1 MRLQSP
7 WQPRL
12 ANVEATTV
20 ERLVLALADDI
31 IEGKLQGGDRLPAH
45 RPLAWQLAIGLGTV
59 TKAYAILERRGLV
72 RSVKGRGMFVAIRRA
87 REEREI
93 DLSSNAPPAMLTDR
107 LLARTLAG
115 IARKMDA
122 DHLNLYSPPT
132 GHLEHRRLLA
142 RWLENAGVTIENIAI
157 HRYLPGGHFWV
168 RKRVMR
174 QTALDAMA
182 RVGVHIDPDK
192 KVEKLS
198 IADRQ
203 LVAIC
208 RAIAAEARLVIMDE
222 PTASLT
228 RQEVDGLLR
237 VVNELKAAGI
247 CVVFVSHRLDEV
259 MEVADRISVM
269 RDGKLV
275 GTWPA
280 SELDSHELAFL
291 MTGQRFHY
299 SPLPPLP
306 PAEQAPLLEVRNLS
320 RGEKYRNVNLAL
332 RGGEIVSIV
341 GLLGAGRTE
350 LCLSLFGMTRPDS
363 GEIRIEGRTVQLHN
377 NREAVRHGIGYV
389 SEDRLTQGL
398 IMEQSIY
405 DNTIVTVFDRLHTSL
420 GLLDHAKATELVNRL
435 IRDLNIKV
443 SDSALPVKTLSGGN
457 AQRIAIAKWVAT
469 QPKILILDSPTVGV
483 DIANK
488 EGIYQIARD
497 LAQLGMAVLMIC
509 DEIPEAYYNSH
520 RVMVMRKGELIAEFA
535 PHQSTE
541 QQIAEVVNG

>member
-1 MRLQSP
+1 MTASP
-7 WQPRL
+7 AFITLENISKRFPG
-12 ANVEATTV
+12 
-20 ERLVLALADDI
+20 VLALDQINLTLNKGEVHCLAGQNGCGKSTI
-31 IEGKLQGGDRLPAH
+31 IKIISGVYQPEKGANISLEGKLFHALTP
-45 RPLAWQLAIGLGTV
+45 QLSGYYGIQV
-59 TKAYAILERRGLV
+59 IYQ
-72 RSVKGRGMFVAIRRA
+72 
-87 REEREI
+87 
-93 DLSSNAPPAMLTDR
+93 DLSLFPNLTV
-107 LLARTLAG
+107 A
-115 IARKMDA
+115 
-122 DHLNLYSPPT
+122 
-132 GHLEHRRLLA
+132 
-142 RWLENAGVTIENIAI
+142 ENIAI

-350 LCLSLFGMTRPDS
+350 LCLSLFGAAGQRRDPHRGPGGAAAQQPRSGAPRHRLCVGGSPDAGVDHGAIDLRQHHRHRLRS
-363 GEIRIEGRTVQLHN
+363 AAYLAR
-377 NREAVRHGIGYV
+377 AVGSRQGDRAGQPADPR
-389 SEDRLTQGL
+389 SEHQG
-398 IMEQSIY
+398 
-405 DNTIVTVFDRLHTSL
+405 VR
-420 GLLDHAKATELVNRL
+420 
-435 IRDLNIKV
+435 
-443 SDSALPVKTLSGGN
+443 
-457 AQRIAIAKWVAT
+457 QRIAGENPVRRQRPAHRHRQMGGDPAEDPDPRLAHRRRGHRQQRRGST
-469 QPKILILDSPTVGV
+469 RSPA
-483 DIANK
+483 IWRSWAW
-488 EGIYQIARD
+488 R
-497 LAQLGMAVLMIC
+497 C
-509 DEIPEAYYNSH
+509 
-520 RVMVMRKGELIAEFA
+520 
-535 PHQSTE
+535 
-541 QQIAEVVNG
+541 

>member
-1 MRLQSP
+1 MTS
-7 WQPRL
+7 
-12 ANVEATTV
+12 TTAFITL
-20 ERLVLALADDI
+20 ENISKQFPGVLALDRINLTLNKGEVHCLAGQNGCGKSTI
-31 IEGKLQGGDRLPAH
+31 IKIISGVYQPEKGATILLEGKLFHSLTP
-45 RPLAWQLAIGLGTV
+45 QLSAYYGIQVIYQDLSLFPNLTV
-59 TKAYAILERRGLV
+59 T
-72 RSVKGRGMFVAIRRA
+72 
-87 REEREI
+87 
-93 DLSSNAPPAMLTDR
+93 
-107 LLARTLAG
+107 
-115 IARKMDA
+115 
-122 DHLNLYSPPT
+122 
-132 GHLEHRRLLA
+132 
-142 RWLENAGVTIENIAI
+142 ENIAI
-157 HRYLPGGHFWV
+157 HRHLPGGHFWV
-168 RKRVMR
+168 NQRAMR
-174 QTALDAMA
+174 QTALDVMA

-208 RAIAAEARLVIMDE
+208 RALAAEARLVIMDE

-269 RDGKLV
+269 RDGQLV
-275 GTWPA
+275 GTYPA

-299 SPLPPLP
+299 SQLPAQ
-306 PAEQAPLLEVRNLS
+306 PAVESTPLLEVCGLTR
-320 RGEKYRNVNLAL
+320 RGKYHNINLAL
-332 RGGEIVSIV
+332 RAGEIVSIV

-350 LCLSLFGMTRPDS
+350 LCLALFGMAHPDG
-363 GEIRIEGRTVQLHN
+363 GEIRIAGQPVQLRT
-377 NREAVRHGIGYV
+377 NRDAVRHGIGYV

-398 IMEQSIY
+398 IMEQSIF
-405 DNTIVTVFDRLHTSL
+405 DNTIVTVFDKLHTPL
-420 GLLDHAKATELVNRL
+420 GLLDHSRARVLVDKL
-435 IRDLNIKV
+435 IRELNIKV
-443 SDSALPVKTLSGGN
+443 SDSGLPLKTLSGGN

-497 LAQLGMAVLMIC
+497 LAAQGMAVLMIC

-520 RVMVMRKGELIAEFA
+520 RVLVMRKGELVAEFA
-535 PHQSTE
+535 PHHSTE

>member
-1 MRLQSP
+1 M
-7 WQPRL
+7 
-12 ANVEATTV
+12 ADTTAFITL
-20 ERLVLALADDI
+20 ENISKQFPGVLALDNVNLTLRKGEVHCLAGQNGCGKSTI
-31 IEGKLQGGDRLPAH
+31 IKVISGVYHPEKGAQILLDGKLFHHLTP
-45 RPLAWQLAIGLGTV
+45 QLSSHYGIQV
-59 TKAYAILERRGLV
+59 IYQ
-72 RSVKGRGMFVAIRRA
+72 
-87 REEREI
+87 
-93 DLSSNAPPAMLTDR
+93 DLSLFPNFSVA
-107 LLARTLAG
+107 
-115 IARKMDA
+115 
-122 DHLNLYSPPT
+122 
-132 GHLEHRRLLA
+132 
-142 RWLENAGVTIENIAI
+142 ENIAVN
-157 HRYLPGGHFWV
+157 RYLPGGDIWV
-168 RKRVMR
+168 RRGAMKQQALAAMKRI
-174 QTALDAMA
+174 
-182 RVGVHIDPDK
+182 GVNIDPDK

-208 RAIAAEARLVIMDE
+208 RAIAADARLVIMDE

-228 RQEVDGLLR
+228 RQEVNGLLR

-275 GTWPA
+275 GTYPA

-299 SPLPPLP
+299 SPLPER
-306 PAEQAPLLEVRNLS
+306 PAIEQEPLLELRNLS
-320 RGEKYRNVNLAL
+320 RRGKYQNINLSL
-332 RGGEIVSIV
+332 HGGEIVSIV

-350 LCLSLFGMTRPDS
+350 LCLSLFGMTHAES
-363 GEIRIEGRTVQLHN
+363 GEIRINGQPVTLCN
-377 NREAVRHGIGYV
+377 NHDAIKHGIGYV

-405 DNTIVTVFDRLHTSL
+405 DNTIVTVFDQLHTGS
-420 GLLDHAKATELVNRL
+420 GLLDHRKAQKLVADL
-435 IRDLNIKV
+435 IRELNIKV
-443 SDSALPVKTLSGGN
+443 SDPHLPVKTLSGGN

-469 QPKILILDSPTVGV
+469 NPRILILDSPTVGV

-497 LAQLGMAVLMIC
+497 LAEQGMAVLMIC

-520 RVMVMRKGELIAEFA
+520 RVLVMRRGSLVAEFN
-535 PHQSTE
+535 PHQCRE
-541 QQIAEVVNG
+541 EEIAEVVEVINE

>member
-1 MRLQSP
+1 MTASP
-7 WQPRL
+7 AFITLENISKRFPG
-12 ANVEATTV
+12 
-20 ERLVLALADDI
+20 VLALDQI
-31 IEGKLQGGDRLPAH
+31 NLTLN
-45 RPLAWQLAIGLGTV
+45 
-59 TKAYAILERRGLV
+59 
-72 RSVKGRGMFVAIRRA
+72 KGEVHC
-87 REEREI
+87 
-93 DLSSNAPPAMLTDR
+93 
-107 LLARTLAG
+107 LAG
-115 IARKMDA
+115 QNGCGKSTIIKIISGVYQPEKGANISLEGRLFHA
-122 DHLNLYSPPT
+122 LTPQLSGYYGIQVICQVLSLFPNLT
-132 GHLEHRRLLA
+132 VA
-142 RWLENAGVTIENIAI
+142 ENIAI

-291 MTGQRFHY
+291 MTGRRFHY

-332 RGGEIVSIV
+332 RGGEI
-341 GLLGAGRTE
+341 
-350 LCLSLFGMTRPDS
+350 
-363 GEIRIEGRTVQLHN
+363 RIEGRAVQLHN
-377 NREAVRHGIGYV
+377 NREALRHGIGYV

>member
-1 MRLQSP
+1 M
-7 WQPRL
+7 
-12 ANVEATTV
+12 
-20 ERLVLALADDI
+20 
-31 IEGKLQGGDRLPAH
+31 
-45 RPLAWQLAIGLGTV
+45 
-59 TKAYAILERRGLV
+59 
-72 RSVKGRGMFVAIRRA
+72 
-87 REEREI
+87 
-93 DLSSNAPPAMLTDR
+93 
-107 LLARTLAG
+107 
-115 IARKMDA
+115 
-122 DHLNLYSPPT
+122 
-132 GHLEHRRLLA
+132 
-142 RWLENAGVTIENIAI
+142 
-157 HRYLPGGHFWV
+157 
-168 RKRVMR
+168 
-174 QTALDAMA
+174 
-182 RVGVHIDPDK
+182 
-192 KVEKLS
+192 EKLS

-363 GEIRIEGRTVQLHN
+363 GEIRIEGQAVQLHN

-420 GLLDHAKATELVNRL
+420 GLLDHVKATELVNRL

-488 EGIYQIARD
+488 EDLPDRPRSGAAGHGGADDLRRD
-497 LAQLGMAVLMIC
+497 PGSLLQQPSGDGDAQGRTDRRIRAA
-509 DEIPEAYYNSH
+509 PEYRATDRRGGEWISH
-520 RVMVMRKGELIAEFA
+520 YWPAWPGGTSFISACWCCCWRSA
-535 PHQSTE
+535 
-541 QQIAEVVNG
+541 

>member
-1 MRLQSP
+1 MTD
-7 WQPRL
+7 
-12 ANVEATTV
+12 TTAFITL
-20 ERLVLALADDI
+20 ENISKQFPGVLALDKVNLTLKEGEVHCLAGQNGCGKSTI
-31 IEGKLQGGDRLPAH
+31 IKVISGVYSPEKGAQILLDGKLFHHLTP
-45 RPLAWQLAIGLGTV
+45 QLSSHYGIQV
-59 TKAYAILERRGLV
+59 IYQ
-72 RSVKGRGMFVAIRRA
+72 
-87 REEREI
+87 
-93 DLSSNAPPAMLTDR
+93 DLSLFPNFSVA
-107 LLARTLAG
+107 
-115 IARKMDA
+115 
-122 DHLNLYSPPT
+122 
-132 GHLEHRRLLA
+132 
-142 RWLENAGVTIENIAI
+142 ENIAVN
-157 HRYLPGGHFWV
+157 RYLPGGDIWV
-168 RKRVMR
+168 RRGAMKQQALAAMKRI
-174 QTALDAMA
+174 
-182 RVGVHIDPDK
+182 GVNIDPDK

-208 RAIAAEARLVIMDE
+208 RAIAADARLVIMDE

-228 RQEVDGLLR
+228 RQEVNGLLR

-275 GTWPA
+275 GTFPA

-299 SPLPPLP
+299 SPLPQRPTI
-306 PAEQAPLLEVRNLS
+306 EQEPLLELRNLS
-320 RGEKYRNVNLAL
+320 RRGKYQNINLSL
-332 RGGEIVSIV
+332 HGGEIVSIV

-350 LCLSLFGMTRPDS
+350 LCLSLFGMTHPES
-363 GEIRIEGRTVQLHN
+363 GEIRINGQPVTLRN
-377 NREAVRHGIGYV
+377 NHDAIKHGIGYV

-405 DNTIVTVFDRLHTSL
+405 DNTIVTVFDQLHTRS
-420 GLLDHAKATELVNRL
+420 GLLDHHKAQKLVADL
-435 IRDLNIKV
+435 IRELNIKV
-443 SDSALPVKTLSGGN
+443 SDPHLPVKTLSGGN

-469 QPKILILDSPTVGV
+469 NPRILILDSPTVGV

-497 LAQLGMAVLMIC
+497 LAEQGMAVLMIC

-520 RVMVMRKGELIAEFA
+520 RVLVMRRGKLVAEFN
-535 PHQSTE
+535 PHQCRE
-541 QQIAEVVNG
+541 EEIAEVVEVINE

>member
-1 MRLQSP
+1 MTDPTAFITLENISKQFP
-7 WQPRL
+7 G
-12 ANVEATTV
+12 
-20 ERLVLALADDI
+20 VLALDKVNLTLKKGEVHCLAGQNGCGKSTI
-31 IEGKLQGGDRLPAH
+31 IKVISGVYHPEKGGRIELDGKLFHQLTPQLSAH
-45 RPLAWQLAIGLGTV
+45 YGIQVI
-59 TKAYAILERRGLV
+59 YQ
-72 RSVKGRGMFVAIRRA
+72 
-87 REEREI
+87 
-93 DLSSNAPPAMLTDR
+93 DLSLFPNFSVA
-107 LLARTLAG
+107 
-115 IARKMDA
+115 
-122 DHLNLYSPPT
+122 
-132 GHLEHRRLLA
+132 
-142 RWLENAGVTIENIAI
+142 ENIAL
-157 HRYLPGGHFWV
+157 HRYLPGGDVWV
-168 RKRVMR
+168 RRGAMR
-174 QTALDAMA
+174 KQALAAMA
-182 RVGVHIDPDK
+182 RIGVRLDPDK

-228 RQEVDGLLR
+228 RQEVNGLLR

-280 SELDSHELAFL
+280 SELDSHELAYL

-299 SPLPPLP
+299 SPLPEKP
-306 PAEQAPLLEVRNLS
+306 PVDQPPMLELRHLSRKGKYRDINLS
-320 RGEKYRNVNLAL
+320 L

-341 GLLGAGRTE
+341 GLLGSGRTE
-350 LCLSLFGMTRPDS
+350 LCMSLFGMTKPED
-363 GEIRIEGRTVQLHN
+363 GEIRINDKPVKMRN
-377 NREAVRHGIGYV
+377 NHDAIRHGIGYV

-405 DNTIVTVFDRLHTSL
+405 DNTIVTVFDKLHTRS
-420 GLLDHAKATELVNRL
+420 GLLDHAKAGQLVKDL
-435 IRDLNIKV
+435 ISNLNIKV
-443 SDSALPVKTLSGGN
+443 SDPQLPVKTLSGGN

-469 QPKILILDSPTVGV
+469 QPRILILDSPTVGV

-488 EGIYQIARD
+488 EGIYQIARQ
-497 LAQLGMAVLMIC
+497 LAEQGMAVLMIC

-520 RVMVMRKGELIAEFA
+520 RVLVMRRGELVAEFN
-535 PHQSTE
+535 PHRCSE
-541 QQIAEVVNG
+541 EEIAEVVNA

>member
-1 MRLQSP
+1 MTSSTAFITLENISKKFP
-7 WQPRL
+7 G
-12 ANVEATTV
+12 
-20 ERLVLALADDI
+20 VLALDHINLTLNKGEVHCLAGQNGCGKSTLIKI
-31 IEGKLQGGDRLPAH
+31 ISGVYQPEKGANISLEGKLFHALTP
-45 RPLAWQLAIGLGTV
+45 QLSGYYGIQV
-59 TKAYAILERRGLV
+59 IYQ
-72 RSVKGRGMFVAIRRA
+72 
-87 REEREI
+87 
-93 DLSSNAPPAMLTDR
+93 DLSLFPNLTV
-107 LLARTLAG
+107 A
-115 IARKMDA
+115 
-122 DHLNLYSPPT
+122 
-132 GHLEHRRLLA
+132 
-142 RWLENAGVTIENIAI
+142 ENIAI
-157 HRYLPGGHFWV
+157 HRYLPGGNFWV
-168 RKRVMR
+168 KRKTMR
-174 QTALDAMA
+174 QIALDAMT
-182 RVGVHIDPDK
+182 RVGVRIDPDK

-259 MEVADRISVM
+259 MEVADRISVI

-275 GTWPA
+275 GTYPA
-280 SELDSHELAFL
+280 IELDSHELAFL

-299 SPLPPLP
+299 SHLPARPVVDST
-306 PAEQAPLLEVRNLS
+306 PLLEVCNLS
-320 RGEKYRNVNLAL
+320 RGDKYRHINLAL

-341 GLLGAGRTE
+341 GLLGAGRSE
-350 LCLSLFGMTRPDS
+350 LCLSLFGMTSPDS
-363 GEIRIEGRTVQLHN
+363 GEIRIEGRPVTLHN
-377 NREAVRHGIGYV
+377 NREAIRHGIGYV

-405 DNTIVTVFDRLHTSL
+405 DNTIVTVFDQLRTPL
-420 GLLDHAKATELVNRL
+420 GLLNHQKAQQLVNSL
-435 IRDLNIKV
+435 IHNLNIKV

-469 QPKILILDSPTVGV
+469 HPKVLILDSPTVGV

-488 EGIYQIARD
+488 EGIYQIAKD
-497 LAQLGMAVLMIC
+497 LAEQGMAVLMIC

-520 RVMVMRKGELIAEFA
+520 RVLVMSKGELVAEFM
-535 PHQSTE
+535 PHQCTE

>member
-1 MRLQSP
+1 MSDTAAFITLENISKQFPGVRALDKVSLTLNKGEVHCLAGQNGCGKSTIIKVISGVY
-7 WQPRL
+7 QPEKG
-12 ANVEATTV
+12 ASI
-20 ERLVLALADDI
+20 ALD
-31 IEGKLQGGDRLPAH
+31 GKLFHHLTPQLSAH
-45 RPLAWQLAIGLGTV
+45 YGIQVI
-59 TKAYAILERRGLV
+59 YQ
-72 RSVKGRGMFVAIRRA
+72 
-87 REEREI
+87 
-93 DLSSNAPPAMLTDR
+93 DLSLFPNFTVA
-107 LLARTLAG
+107 
-115 IARKMDA
+115 
-122 DHLNLYSPPT
+122 
-132 GHLEHRRLLA
+132 
-142 RWLENAGVTIENIAI
+142 ENIAF
-157 HRYLPGGHFWV
+157 HRYLPGGDVWV
-168 RKRVMR
+168 KGKAMREQALAAMKRIGV
-174 QTALDAMA
+174 AL
-182 RVGVHIDPDK
+182 DPDK

-208 RAIAAEARLVIMDE
+208 RALAADARLVIMDE

-228 RQEVDGLLR
+228 RQEVNGLLR

-280 SELDSHELAFL
+280 RELDSHELAFL

-299 SPLPPLP
+299 APLPEKP
-306 PAEQAPLLEVRNLS
+306 PVEQAPLLELRGLS
-320 RGEKYRNVNLAL
+320 RRGKYENINLAL
-332 RGGEIVSIV
+332 RGGEIVSVV
-341 GLLGAGRTE
+341 GLLGSGRTE
-350 LCLSLFGMTRPDS
+350 LCLTLFGMTQPER
-363 GEIRIEGRTVQLHN
+363 GEIVLNGAPVRLRN
-377 NREAVRHGIGYV
+377 NHDAIRHGIGYV

-405 DNTIVTVFDRLHTSL
+405 DNTIVTVFDKLHSRS
-420 GLLDHAKATELVNRL
+420 GLLDHQKAQGLVQKL

-469 QPKILILDSPTVGV
+469 QPRILILDSPTVGV

-497 LAQLGMAVLMIC
+497 LAEQGMVVLMIC

-520 RVMVMRKGELIAEFA
+520 RVLVMRRGELVAEFS
-535 PHQSTE
+535 PHRCTE
-541 QQIAEVVNG
+541 EDIAEVVNE

>member
-1 MRLQSP
+1 MTD
-7 WQPRL
+7 
-12 ANVEATTV
+12 TTAFITL
-20 ERLVLALADDI
+20 ENISKQFPGVLALDNVNLTLRKGEVHCLAGQNGCGKSTI
-31 IEGKLQGGDRLPAH
+31 IKVISGVYHPEKGAQILLDGKLFHHLTP
-45 RPLAWQLAIGLGTV
+45 QLSSHYGIQV
-59 TKAYAILERRGLV
+59 IYQ
-72 RSVKGRGMFVAIRRA
+72 
-87 REEREI
+87 
-93 DLSSNAPPAMLTDR
+93 DLSLFPNFSVA
-107 LLARTLAG
+107 
-115 IARKMDA
+115 
-122 DHLNLYSPPT
+122 
-132 GHLEHRRLLA
+132 
-142 RWLENAGVTIENIAI
+142 ENIAVN
-157 HRYLPGGHFWV
+157 RYLPGGDIWV
-168 RKRVMR
+168 RRGAMKQQALAAMKRI
-174 QTALDAMA
+174 
-182 RVGVHIDPDK
+182 GVNIDPDK

-208 RAIAAEARLVIMDE
+208 RAIAADARLVIMDE

-228 RQEVDGLLR
+228 RQEVNGLLR

-275 GTWPA
+275 GTYPA

-299 SPLPPLP
+299 SPLPER
-306 PAEQAPLLEVRNLS
+306 PAIEQEPLLELRNLS
-320 RGEKYRNVNLAL
+320 RRGKYQNVNLSL
-332 RGGEIVSIV
+332 HSGEIVSIV

-350 LCLSLFGMTRPDS
+350 LCLSLFGMTHPES
-363 GEIRIEGRTVQLHN
+363 GEINGQPVTLRN
-377 NREAVRHGIGYV
+377 NHDAIKHGIGYV

-405 DNTIVTVFDRLHTSL
+405 DNTIVTVFDQLHTGS
-420 GLLDHAKATELVNRL
+420 GLLDHRKAQKLVADL
-435 IRDLNIKV
+435 IRELNIKV
-443 SDSALPVKTLSGGN
+443 SDPHLPVKTLSGGN

-469 QPKILILDSPTVGV
+469 HPRILILDSPTVGV

-497 LAQLGMAVLMIC
+497 LAEQGMAVLMIC

-520 RVMVMRKGELIAEFA
+520 RVLVMRRGKLVAEFN
-535 PHQSTE
+535 PHHCRE
-541 QQIAEVVNG
+541 EEIAEVVEVINE